1 MRVLHVT
8 QGYWPAMGGTEL
20 VIQRVSEEL
29 VCRFHDEVTVFTTD
43 CYSGEAFFNRRL
55 PRMASRGEEI
65 RGVHVRRFHVES
77 RLSGIVR
84 RLQVPFWRY
93 RLPGNEYLRTLAQ
106 GPRIP
111 GFRGEI
117 AAFPA
122 DVIAASSF
130 PLMHM
135 FDAAAAARRTRR
147 PHVLIGGLHPDDKWG
162 FERRRIYEAIRE
174 SIYIAYTTW
183 EADYVIGRG
192 ARRERVF
199 VVGAGVDVERFSGID
214 RAAARRRL
222 ELDEQAPTIGFIGQ
236 LGGHKGLDVLVS
248 AMPLVWKRVPDARLL
263 IAGARSMFVPQ
274 LESMIAALPPS
285 QRRRVTVKYD
295 FLDEEKPDLF
305 AAIDVFAL
313 PSGFESFGIAFVE
326 AWAAGKPVVGC
337 RRGSVPSLVSDGA
350 DGLLVPWQDAGALAD
365 ALIALVAAPS
375 RAAEMGA
382 AGRRKAHHRYTWRRI
397 GEEFRKVY
405 AIAAG
410 R

>member
-29 VCRFHDEVTVFTTD
+29 VCRFHDQVTVFTTD
-43 CYSGEAFFNRRL
+43 CYSGEAFFNHRL
-55 PRMASRGEEI
+55 PRMPAGSETLN
-65 RGVHVRRFHVES
+65 GVHVRRFHVDS
-77 RLSGIVR
+77 RVSGIVR
-84 RLQVPFWRY
+84 RLQVPFWRF
-93 RLPGNEYLRTLAQ
+93 RLPGNEALRTLAQ

-111 GFRGEI
+111 ALRRSI

-147 PHVLIGGLHPDDKWG
+147 PHVLIGGLHPDDEWG
-162 FERRRIYEAIRE
+162 FQRRRIYEAIRE

-183 EADYVIGRG
+183 EADYVMARG
-192 ARRERVF
+192 ARHERVF
-199 VVGAGVDVERFSGID
+199 VVGAGVDVERFAGID
-214 RAAARRRL
+214 QAAARQRL
-222 ELDEQAPTIGFIGQ
+222 GLDATAPTIGFIGQ
-236 LGGHKGLDVLVS
+236 LAGHKGLDVLVS
-248 AMPLVWKRVPDARLL
+248 AMAQVWKRQPDARLL
-263 IAGARSMFVPQ
+263 IAGAKSMFVPQ
-274 LESMIAALPPS
+274 LESMIGALPPS
-285 QRRRVTVKYD
+285 QRRRVTVRYD
-295 FLDEEKPDLF
+295 FLPEEKPDLF

-337 RRGSVPSLVSDGA
+337 RRGAVPSLVSDGV
-350 DGLLVPWQDAGALAD
+350 DGVLVPWQDPASLAE
-365 ALIALVAAPS
+365 ALIALLQDPV

-382 AGRRKAHHRYTWRRI
+382 AGRAKAHQKYTWRKI
-397 GEEFRKVY
+397 GERFRHVY

-410 R
+410 